1 MKDIKEKHLKALAAE
16 IWLSFT
22 DQEKDLV
29 GGLCIFPAAKMQV
42 MPIDNV
48 DHHFV
53 TCELLK
59 LSKSKGSYDTE
70 RSH

>member
-1 MKDIKEKHLKALAAE
+1 MNDIKEKHLKALAVE

-22 DQEKDLV
+22 DHEKDLV

-42 MPIDNV
+42 MPIDTV

-59 LSKSKGSYDTE
+59 ISKSEGAYE
-70 RSH
+70 QNR